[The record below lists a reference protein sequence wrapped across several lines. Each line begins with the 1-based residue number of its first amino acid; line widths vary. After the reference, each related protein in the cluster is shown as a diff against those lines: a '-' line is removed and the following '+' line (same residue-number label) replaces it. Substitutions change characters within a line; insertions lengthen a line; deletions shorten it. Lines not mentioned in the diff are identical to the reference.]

1 MVNFNLS
8 EEEKKRILSL
18 HESHKQ
24 VHGTVMSEQV
34 ATNQQKPVAT
44 NQQKPA
50 TTQPAQSKYKLPE
63 ITDDTKFTTFVTVN
77 GTEDMRPSGLYN
89 AADNWWKTEVAPKRK
104 AGTLTN
110 QQIIE
115 YTSSYTKWT
124 NLIDTIAKQLL
135 SMSAFQG
142 YNAESFK
149 TLDNSI
155 ITRQLD
161 LQKVPKPYN
170 DTWESIIGQYVGS
183 MQSLKNGMSLLI
195 TQQLN
200 RIK

>member
-8 EEEKKRILSL
+8 KEEKNRILSL
-18 HESHKQ
+18 HESHKRI
-24 VHGTVMSEQV
+24 HGTIMSEQV
-34 ATNQQKPVAT
+34 APTGQQPTTAKPT
-44 NQQKPA
+44 
-50 TTQPAQSKYKLPE
+50 QSKYKLPE

-89 AADNWWKTEVAPKRK
+89 AADNWWKTDVAPKRK

-115 YTSSYTKWT
+115 YTTSYTKWT
-124 NLIDTIAKQLL
+124 NFIDVIAKQLL

-155 ITRQLD
+155 ITRHLD

-170 DTWESIIGQYVGS
+170 DTWESIIEQYVGS